1 MKNFIAAIVLAF
13 SALFAVVPAM
23 AEPTFDQVQTLI
35 QKQEYRAAEKG
46 LEEIIHNHPNSAKA
60 FYAMA
65 QAQAG
70 LGNLTKAQHA
80 LDKAMGL
87 NPELSFAPKSSVENL
102 KQAIH
107 PQVAKI
113 EVIEESH
120 FWHNFFIA
128 FILFFGAG
136 TAWHFYDKN
145 EKQKKRQKILDEE
158 VEIARKKRYEESIER
173 MQKFE
178 KERLET
184 RAKEKAVG
192 INVEKVTKPEP
203 AKDQRIYPGGSPY
216 TPAAVPAS
224 APVHTSPVVVNNTT
238 SNNSATDFM
247 LGAAMGH
254 ILTANS
260 HKEEKVERK
269 RERESSSSD
278 SSWDNNTKTMNS
290 IPTETIKSSSW
301 DDSPLVSTRSS
312 SWDDS
317 SSSSRSS
324 SWDDD
329 SSSSRSSSWSSSSDS
344 SSSSWDSGS
353 SDSGS
358 SSSSWD

>member
-1 MKNFIAAIVLAF
+1 MKNFIAAIVLTF
-13 SALFAVVPAM
+13 SALFMHTAY
-23 AEPTFDQVQTLI
+23 AEASFDQIQTLI

-87 NPELSFAPKSSVENL
+87 NPTLDFAPKSSVENL

-120 FWHNFFIA
+120 
-128 FILFFGAG
+128 ILRNIFLTFVLICVAG
-136 TAWHFYDKN
+136 TAWLFYDKN
-145 EKQKKRQKILDEE
+145 EKRKKRNKILEE
-158 VEIARKKRYEESIER
+158 EAEALRKKRYEESIER
-173 MQKFE
+173 MKKFE

-184 RAKEKAVG
+184 RKKEKATGV
-192 INVEKVTKPEP
+192 NVEEITKPEL
-203 AKDQRIYPGGSPY
+203 AKDQKIYAGGSPN
-216 TPAAVPAS
+216 TPVAVPVS

-260 HKEEKVERK
+260 HKETV
-269 RERESSSSD
+269 REREVIREVE
-278 SSWDNNTKTMNS
+278 K
-290 IPTETIKSSSW
+290 PQEAPKSSSW
-301 DDSPLVSTRSS
+301 DDSPTVSTRSS

-324 SWDDD
+324 SWDSD
-329 SSSSRSSSWSSSSDS
+329 SSSSRKSLASQDSSSSSSWSSSSDSS

-358 SSSSWD
+358 SSWD